1 MKSPEKKRARKAAA
15 TDIQAIIKHNVRLDR
30 INYVQIDELQTYE
43 RRLRKRSAQAEAA
56 LRNSVATFGIILP
69 ILIDQNKLI
78 IGGEGIV
85 EAARQLGY
93 REVPTIVL
101 DHLNDTEVRIL
112 RIALNK
118 LSEGG
123 EWQNEELGLEFLE
136 LSEIELD
143 VGVEISGFT
152 SIEIDNLIHPP
163 SETEHNG
170 LDPDDDY
177 DQAGDGPA
185 VSRLGD
191 LWNAGKHRVLCGS
204 SLDTGNLAFLMGGDR
219 AQMVF
224 TDSPWNVKVNG
235 HVSVSGKHKRREF
248 AQASGEMTE
257 DQFVDFQKTSTAA
270 LAQFCNDG
278 ALLYLCI
285 DWRHVWEMM
294 LGIRAADLKLVNLA
308 VWVKH
313 APSMG
318 SLYRSQHELIF
329 IAKKGTASSRN
340 NVELGKHGRSR
351 ANCWFYPGMAG
362 FSAQRDEL
370 LALHPTPKN
379 VVMVKDAIRDVTD
392 RGDIVLDGF
401 LGSGTTLIAAERTG
415 RICYGVDLDPL
426 YVDGIIRRWE
436 KATGKQATLSTTG
449 QTFDEVAAE
458 RAGEVGMLRPEIVV
472 RERKRALA

>member
-1 MKSPEKKRARKAAA
+1 MGT
-15 TDIQAIIKHNVRLDR
+15 TDIQTIVKHNVRLDR
-30 INYVQIDELQTYE
+30 IHYRAIDALRMYE
-43 RRLRKRSAQAEAA
+43 RKLRKRSIRAETA
-56 LRNSVATFGIILP
+56 LRNSVATFGIVLP
-69 ILIDQNKLI
+69 ILVDHDNLV

-93 REVPTIVL
+93 TEVPTIML
-101 DHLNDTEVRIL
+101 DHLDETEKRIL

-123 EWQNEELGLEFLE
+123 EWEDKELGLEFLE
-136 LSEIELD
+136 LSKIELD
-143 VGVEISGFT
+143 VGVEISGFS

-163 SETEHNG
+163 ADPDGDDT
-170 LDPDDDY
+170 DPDDEY
-177 DQAGDGPA
+177 EQVGAGPA
-185 VSRLGD
+185 ITRLGD
-191 LWNAGKHRVLCGS
+191 LWHAGQHRVLCGS
-204 SLDTGNLAFLMGGDR
+204 SLEKDNLALLMGGHR

-224 TDSPWNVKVNG
+224 SDSPWNVKVNG
-235 HVSVSGKHKRREF
+235 HVSVAGKHKRREF

-257 DQFVDFQKTSTAA
+257 DEFVDFQKVSTAM
-270 LAQFCNDG
+270 LAEFCHDG

-313 APSMG
+313 SPGMG
-318 SLYRSQHELIF
+318 SLYRSQHELVF
-329 IAKKGTASSRN
+329 IAKKGSAPSQN

-351 ANCWFYPGMAG
+351 SNCWFYPGMAG
-362 FSAQRDEL
+362 FSADRDEQ
-370 LALHPTPKN
+370 LASHPTPKN
-379 VVMVKDAIRDVTD
+379 VVMVKDAIRDVTN

-415 RICYGVDLDPL
+415 RVCYGIDLDPL

-436 KATGKQATLSTTG
+436 KATGEQATLSTTG
-449 QTFDEVAAE
+449 QTFEEVAAE
-458 RAGEVGMLRPEIVV
+458 RAADVEMPRPDIVV